1 MSIEDLTEARA
12 EAARTRSKPAEGSS
26 WAASTVATA
35 KSLAGWMRSV
45 PGKLAGLASMSRAE
59 WRTMLS
65 GMWAAIKHEAHHYW
79 VGSKLLYAEFQISGR
94 LLSQV
99 IKGHALSRR
108 ERKQLTRTTA
118 DLFRLVP
125 LLVILIVPFMEL
137 TLPVLLKVF
146 PNILPSTFQDKLK
159 HEEAL
164 KAQLQARIEM
174 AKFLQDTTEEM
185 AKMLSRSRSGDVQA
199 TAAELY
205 EFMRRVRSGAP
216 VSNSDIKRFAKLF
229 NDEITLDSV
238 DRVQLVNM
246 AKFVNISP
254 YGTDTF
260 LRFQLRAKL
269 RDIKADDRLIA
280 AEGVNS
286 LTFEELRAA
295 CRSRGMRWDG
305 ETTASMQAQL
315 EDWLELSLGAAL
327 PSSLLILSRAFTI
340 THRRLEDPE
349 QTAVADLEATIASLP
364 DGVVMRAELD
374 ACPPDDTPESKMR
387 RLETLRHEQERIAEE
402 KLDLTEAAQALQASN
417 VDVALQ
423 EMQAATAQDKAASSA
438 PEPAM
443 GSPAAV
449 AVAAAVQQPVGVV
462 EPSVEA
468 HVSEVEGPISAESAP
483 PPPPIDA
490 NEGVPH
496 LQEMSAQE
504 LTAAALAERRRAARR
519 LARAL
524 ATLAG
529 ATPTV
534 SERTEFAA
542 LLRKEVDR
550 VEAGDEPDDGAS
562 RLLSARVSS
571 LLSGLDK
578 ELDRVDARIGR
589 KLHRL
594 DLNRDGLLD
603 KSELAQFLA
612 SGLLKDTLA
621 VTGDLRATLGDEV
634 FDADGN
640 IKLAD
645 LVELAAGGEDGD
657 GASDGLPPLSDE
669 EQAARKALL
678 AKIPASRA

>member
-12 EAARTRSKPAEGSS
+12 EAARARSKPAEGSS
-26 WAASTVATA
+26 WAASGVATA
-35 KSLAGWMRSV
+35 KSLAAWTATV
-45 PGKLAGLASMSRAE
+45 PSKLAGLASMSRGE
-59 WRTMLS
+59 WRAMLS
-65 GMWAAIKHEAHHYW
+65 RMWVAIKHEAHHYW

-99 IKGHALSRR
+99 IRGHALSRR

-216 VSNSDIKRFAKLF
+216 VSNADIKRFAKLF

-305 ETTASMQAQL
+305 ETTASMRSQL

-402 KLDLTEAAQALQASN
+402 KMDLTEAKQALQAN

-423 EMQAATAQDKAASSA
+423 EMQAATALDKAASSA
-438 PEPAM
+438 PEPAS
-443 GSPAAV
+443 GSPAVEAV
-449 AVAAAVQQPVGVV
+449 VAAAPAEQQPGGVV
-462 EPSVEA
+462 GPG
-468 HVSEVEGPISAESAP
+468 VSEAEATISAESAP
-483 PPPPIDA
+483 PPPPLDA
-490 NEGVPH
+490 TEGVPR
-496 LQEMSAQE
+496 LEEMSAQE

-534 SERTEFAA
+534 SERTEFNA

-550 VEAGDEPDDGAS
+550 VESGDEPDDGAS

-621 VTGDLRATLGDEV
+621 VTGDLRETLGDAV
-634 FDADGN
+634 FDEDGN
-640 IKLAD
+640 IKLEA
-645 LVELAAGGEDGD
+645 LVELAAGGEDD
-657 GASDGLPPLSDE
+657 DPATDGLPPLSDE

-678 AKIPASRA
+678 AKIPASRP